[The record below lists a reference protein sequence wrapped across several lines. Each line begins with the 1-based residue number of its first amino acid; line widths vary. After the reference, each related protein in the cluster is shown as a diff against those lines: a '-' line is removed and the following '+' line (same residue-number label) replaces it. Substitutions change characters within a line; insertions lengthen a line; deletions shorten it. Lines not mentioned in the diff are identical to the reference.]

1 VDDYVTMSD
10 HALERSATDT
20 RHGRVFYFKN
30 DYPVGVSLAMYGEW
44 AELEIEVLSAFIGLG
59 SAVVDIGAN
68 VGTHTLAFSRRVGL
82 GGSVRAFEPQRMVF
96 ELLERTLAANHC
108 ANVMAVCAGVG
119 RIAGEMAVPAVDYA
133 GHVNVGGL
141 TLVQDEPSD
150 AIEWD
155 ERERTPIVSL
165 DELELEAC
173 HLIKVDAEGVEN
185 DVLVGMAGTVR
196 RLRPVV
202 CLECN
207 TVDSGAASL
216 RTLAE
221 WPDYRFYLM
230 RTAAYN
236 PANHSGNPDN
246 LFGVARGSSLLG
258 LPGEVCHLLPSSKP
272 GREILPVSG
281 LQTLAE
287 GLLATP
293 RYGDDTAYDRDPARL
308 REQIAALQADV
319 VRHEFRAESLA
330 RQLRQAETLDRPAGG
345 PGGLIAM
352 REQEIAALRSS
363 TSWRVTAPLRWLKLA
378 MKGRYGRTR
387 RAQ

>member
-1 VDDYVTMSD
+1 VDDYVTVAGQ
-10 HALERSATDT
+10 ALERSVTDT
-20 RHGRVFYFKN
+20 RHGRIFYINN
-30 DYPVGVSLAMYGEW
+30 DSPVGKSLAMYGEW
-44 AELEIEVLSAFIGLG
+44 AELEIEILSAFIGLG

-68 VGTHTLAFSRRVGL
+68 VGSHTLAFSRRVGPS
-82 GGSVRAFEPQRMVF
+82 GSVRAFEPQHMVF
-96 ELLERTLAANHC
+96 QLLERTLAANHC
-108 ANVMAVCAGVG
+108 ANVTAVRAGVG
-119 RIAGEMAVPAVDYA
+119 RVAGEMVVPADDYA

-141 TLVQDEPSD
+141 ALVQDEPSD
-150 AIEWD
+150 ATEWD

-173 HLIKVDAEGVEN
+173 HLVKVDTEGMEN
-185 DVLVGMAGTVR
+185 DVLAGMARTVQ

-207 TVDSGAASL
+207 TVDTGAAGL
-216 RTLAE
+216 RTLVE

-236 PANHSGNPDN
+236 PANYSGNPDN
-246 LFGVARGSSLLG
+246 LFGVARESSLLG
-258 LPGEVCHLLPSSKP
+258 LPEEVCHLLPTSKP
-272 GREILPVSG
+272 GSEILPISG
-281 LQTLAE
+281 LQSLAE

-293 RYGDDTAYDRDPARL
+293 RYGDHTAYDRDPEGL
-308 REQIAALQADV
+308 RAQIAVLQADV
-319 VRHEFRAESLA
+319 VRLEFRAENLA
-330 RQLRQAETLDRPAGG
+330 RQLRQAETPGRPAG
-345 PGGLIAM
+345 PSGLLAM

-378 MKGRYGRTR
+378 MKGRHGHAR